1 MEVNRLGRE
10 TGDYVL
16 DGVIVV
22 VDVENW
28 RGYDDTSFTARLQAK
43 YTDLMVF
50 NKWEG
55 VSERVYEDC
64 VDRVGDLEVQ
74 VAQVKSERGRVDAG
88 VLLGLDSALA
98 RGMEMEVRREAARG
112 KQNGHEHENE
122 HGRENGHEHAGDHQ
136 SEVEVLSV
144 TLSASKGQKGAV
156 DLEALATLLFSAP
169 KDEVYRIKAIVSA
182 SRAPASSDGSRTEPV
197 THPAGM
203 ACRYVLNWAFGR
215 WTFTPLKTASNS
227 EGTLPSKDTAEDTGP
242 ALRMT
247 IICARSE
254 SEKWKKRIIKDRLLK
269 LEASGGEENLK
280 IERVA

>member
-10 TGDYVL
+10 TGSYVL

-22 VDVENW
+22 IDVENW

-55 VSERVYEDC
+55 CSERVYEDC

-74 VAQVKSERGRVDAG
+74 VAQVKSGRGKVDAG
-88 VLLGLDSALA
+88 VLLGLDGALA
-98 RGMEMEVRREAARG
+98 RGMEMELGGEAASVKG
-112 KQNGHEHENE
+112 DGHEHGNE
-122 HGRENGHEHAGDHQ
+122 YGHEKGHEHFEDHQ

-169 KDEVYRIKAIVSA
+169 KDEVYRIKAIVAA

-197 THPAGM
+197 TYPAGM
-203 ACRYVLNWAFGR
+203 ARHYILNWAFGR
-215 WTFTPLKTASNS
+215 WTFTPLKTHSNS
-227 EGTLPSKDTAEDTGP
+227 EGTLPSKDTAEDPGP
-242 ALRMT
+242 ALKMT

-254 SEKWKKRIIKDRLLK
+254 SEKWKKRIIKDQLLK
-269 LEASGGEENLK
+269 LESSDGGENLK
-280 IERVA
+280 IERV